1 MEGDTRYIFVGENPD
16 DDDDDEGR
24 ISIGS
29 VLVSGSVPS
38 NQSVKKRFSSVS
50 KSVWCR
56 ACSPHYIP
64 VFRNYDK
71 TPRSANPGSN
81 DRLGVF
87 AVSLLSLV
95 SLARGH
101 ALIYSSIH
109 RPAWLTPRLYFF

>member
-1 MEGDTRYIFVGENPD
+1 MEGDTRYIFVGENQ
-16 DDDDDEGR
+16 DDDDEGK

-56 ACSPHYIP
+56 ACSPHYSTG
-64 VFRNYDK
+64 FRNYDK

-87 AVSLLSLV
+87 AVSLSLV
-95 SLARGH
+95 SQARGY

-109 RPAWLTPRLYFF
+109 RPAWLTPCLYFF